1 MDCRRD
7 GLEMRKKEMELRDRK
22 LIVRERDSVGERKG
36 ISNASWASKHVLIAQ
51 LKQEMQAILPFLG
64 NKSK

>member
-36 ISNASWASKHVLIAQ
+36 ISNAS
-51 LKQEMQAILPFLG
+51 
-64 NKSK
+64 